1 MVRSNLK
8 RIHLLFIAFLCSFVG
23 ILQVYSD
30 DRVAIPALTGRVVD
44 LAQLLSP
51 EASNDL
57 NQKLQALE
65 KEKGSQF
72 VILTLLT
79 TKPEEIEQFG
89 IRLAESWKIG
99 RAKVDDG
106 VILIVAK
113 DDKRVRI
120 EVGYGLEGVLT
131 DVYTKR
137 IIEGFIVPE
146 FKNGNFSKG
155 IVDGSNA
162 IISAINNEI
171 LPLPYSN
178 PEENGVY
185 FIIFI
190 IVALVILEFFFPGII
205 WVIGEAA
212 LNSSSGSSSR
222 GGGSFRSGGGSF
234 GGGGS
239 SGSW

>member
-8 RIHLLFIAFLCSFVG
+8 RIHLLFIAFLCSLIG
-23 ILQVYSD
+23 TLQVYSD
-30 DRVAIPALTGRVVD
+30 DRVAIPTLTGRVVD

-79 TKPEEIEQFG
+79 TKPEEIEQFS
-89 IRLAESWKIG
+89 IRLAETWKIG

-113 DDKRVRI
+113 DDRRVRI

-131 DVYTKR
+131 DIYTKR

-178 PEENGVY
+178 PEENGFY
-185 FIIFI
+185 FIILI
-190 IVALVILEFFFPGII
+190 IVALVVLEFFFPGII